1 MNVVFRHL
9 SSVPDWKVCKTLMGN
24 IAQQIEVDAKEVIS
38 TSESILVLLTIHML
52 WLNMFY
58 K

>member
-1 MNVVFRHL
+1 
-9 SSVPDWKVCKTLMGN
+9 MGK

-58 K
+58 KSQVFGVSY